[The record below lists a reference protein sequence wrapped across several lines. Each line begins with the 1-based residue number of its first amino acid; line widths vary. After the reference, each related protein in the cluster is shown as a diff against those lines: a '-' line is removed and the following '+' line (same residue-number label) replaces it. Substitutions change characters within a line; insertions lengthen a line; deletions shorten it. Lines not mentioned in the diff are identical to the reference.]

1 MKDNIFKGLIA
12 AAGAAVGAYCGE
24 LLAPV
29 LVLVLVMV
37 LDYATGMADAWAA
50 GELSSG
56 TGLRGIVKKLGC
68 FVAVGVAVVVDW
80 IIETAAGSAGAELG
94 SFYAFGLLVTIW
106 LILNE
111 CISILE
117 NLSRL
122 GVPLP
127 AFLRRIVE
135 KLKNN
140 AEAGGEHEAD

>member
-1 MKDNIFKGLIA
+1 MKENVFKGLTA
-12 AAGAAVGAYCGE
+12 AALSAVGAYFRK
-24 LLAPV
+24 LLGPV
-29 LVLVLVMV
+29 AVLAAVMV
-37 LDYATGMADAWAA
+37 LDYATGLAHAWEA

-56 TGLRGIVKKLGC
+56 TGLRGIVKKLGYL
-68 FVAVGVAVVVDW
+68 VAVGVAVVVDW
-80 IIETAAGSAGAELG
+80 IVQTAAAGAGADLG
-94 SFYAFGLLVTIW
+94 GFYAFGLLVAVW

-117 NLSRL
+117 NLSEL

>member
-1 MKDNIFKGLIA
+1 MLLLL
-12 AAGAAVGAYCGE
+12 VLLLQLL

-29 LVLVLVMV
+29 LVLVGVMV
-37 LDYATGMADAWAA
+37 LDYATGLADAWAA
-50 GELSSG
+50 GELSSR
-56 TGLRGIVKKLGC
+56 TGLRGIVKKLGYL
-68 FVAVGVAVVVDW
+68 VAVGVAVVADW
-80 IIETAAGSAGAELG
+80 VIGTAAGTAGAEPG
-94 SFYAFGLLVTIW
+94 GVYVFGLLVTVW

-127 AFLRRIVE
+127 AFLKKVVE
-135 KLKNN
+135 RLKNN